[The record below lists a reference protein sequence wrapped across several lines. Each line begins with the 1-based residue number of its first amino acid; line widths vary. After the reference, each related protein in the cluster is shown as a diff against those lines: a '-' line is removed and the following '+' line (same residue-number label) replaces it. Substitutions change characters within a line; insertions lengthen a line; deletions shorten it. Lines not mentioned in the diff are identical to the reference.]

1 MVVPW
6 VVVAGFCHGEPGG
19 SASLEMAGKK
29 PSLLDT
35 VELGPGVWTKNEQL
49 GVSVCSRSDR
59 GTGGDCLVY
68 NEVAIDCCEKEAF
81 YYCLLSSCM
90 VRSFK
95 C

>member
-1 MVVPW
+1 
-6 VVVAGFCHGEPGG
+6 
-19 SASLEMAGKK
+19 MAGKK

-35 VELGPGVWTKNEQL
+35 VELGPGVWTQNEQL

-90 VRSFK
+90 VCSFK